1 MAYRLQPGE
10 SVREGLRRIA
20 REELSSAAAGL
31 RQATARTRDDAI
43 HEARKSV
50 KKVRAILRLMRGEL
64 GDTYAIENRRL
75 RDVARRLSVYRDGT
89 VMIETLDQLG
99 EHHKDDR
106 STRALAAMRRG
117 LLENQRRQR
126 RSPRMIGAMHRAG
139 EALLAGGGRRRPV
152 AVGDGW
158 AGGMG
163 AGHGNGLPPRPRRH
177 GGRSPPCETG
187 ALPRMAQAGEGS
199 LVDRKS
205 TRLNSSHLGI

>member
-106 STRALAAMRRG
+106 STRC
-117 LLENQRRQR
+117 LLYTSRC
-126 RSPRMIGAMHRAG
+126 
-139 EALLAGGGRRRPV
+139 V
-152 AVGDGW
+152 
-158 AGGMG
+158 
-163 AGHGNGLPPRPRRH
+163 
-177 GGRSPPCETG
+177 
-187 ALPRMAQAGEGS
+187 
-199 LVDRKS
+199 
-205 TRLNSSHLGI
+205 